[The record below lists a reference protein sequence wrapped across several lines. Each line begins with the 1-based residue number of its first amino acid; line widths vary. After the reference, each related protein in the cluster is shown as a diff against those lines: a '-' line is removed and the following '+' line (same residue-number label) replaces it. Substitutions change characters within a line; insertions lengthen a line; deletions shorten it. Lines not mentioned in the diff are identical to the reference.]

1 MSKIAFIYPGQ
12 GAQSTGMGQ
21 DFYEKSPLSRA
32 VFDQGSQAV
41 NLDLKKLC
49 FEKNDLL
56 DKTEYTQVAMVTA
69 CLAMTRAIKAM
80 GLYPDMTAGLSLGE
94 YCAIAAAGG
103 MCDLDAIRTVRSRG
117 IFMEHAAPEG
127 TGAMSAVLGLDSEVI
142 ENTLKDREGVSIANY
157 NCPGQIVITGEKEA
171 VKEAG
176 EALKEAGARRVL
188 PLKVSGPFHSPMMKP
203 AGEELK
209 KVFASVSMNPLLIP
223 YVANINAEVITDCG
237 RIEDLLVQ
245 QVSGSVRWQQSV
257 ETMIREGV
265 DTFVEIGPG
274 KTLTGFLRKIDKN
287 VRSYHIGTWEEAL
300 SVCEELESGR
310 R

>member
-12 GAQSTGMGQ
+12 GAQSAGMGQ

-69 CLAMTRAIKAM
+69 CLAMTRAIETM
-80 GLYPDMTAGLSLGE
+80 GLHPDMTAGLSLGE

-257 ETMIREGV
+257 ETIIREGV